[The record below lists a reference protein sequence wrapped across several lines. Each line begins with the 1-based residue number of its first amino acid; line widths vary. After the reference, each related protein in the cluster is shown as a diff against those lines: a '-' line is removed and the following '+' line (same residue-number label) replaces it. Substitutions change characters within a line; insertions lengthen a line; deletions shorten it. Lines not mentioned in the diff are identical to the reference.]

1 VATVVGMLFV
11 RTGPSAGAA
20 GGLDLSYI
28 SSVVIVGVDDHSS
41 PGAPIGAGECQ
52 PRSSLCLTDVNR

>member
-1 VATVVGMLFV
+1 MLFV

-52 PRSSLCLTDVNR
+52 PRSSLCLTDVHR